1 MRRIETDLRPHIGI
15 FGTKNRNT
23 VPMYLIRGVPY
34 RCFELL
40 FSEGKSFFLSWTSGG
55 KNVKVSNTINAS
67 HWMIMTFQH

>member
-1 MRRIETDLRPHIGI
+1 MRRIETDLRSHIGI

-40 FSEGKSFFLSWTSGG
+40 VKEKAFFYHGLVVE